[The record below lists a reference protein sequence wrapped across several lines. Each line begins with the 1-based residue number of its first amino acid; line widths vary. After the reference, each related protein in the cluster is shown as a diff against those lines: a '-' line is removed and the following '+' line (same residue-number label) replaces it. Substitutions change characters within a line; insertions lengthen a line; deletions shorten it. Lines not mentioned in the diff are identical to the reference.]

1 MRRKLSIL
9 SFTATIL
16 LAGCVVAPV
25 PVGGPYYGEPVMVA
39 PPSPR
44 VEYVGPPP
52 VAGYLWIGGY
62 WNWVGRR
69 HEWVPGYWS
78 APRPGFVWVP
88 HRWEREGDH
97 WRQHGGRWQEDR
109 GFRR

>member
-1 MRRKLSIL
+1 MHYKLSIL
-9 SFTATIL
+9 SLAATAL
-16 LAGCVVAPV
+16 LIGCVIAPV
-25 PVGGPYYGEPVMVA
+25 PAGPYYGEPVVAA
-39 PPSPR
+39 PPPPR

-52 VAGYLWIGGY
+52 IAGHVWIGGY

-88 HRWEREGDH
+88 HRWEREGEH
-97 WRQHGGRWQEDR
+97 WRQHGGHWQEDHH
-109 GFRR
+109 FRH